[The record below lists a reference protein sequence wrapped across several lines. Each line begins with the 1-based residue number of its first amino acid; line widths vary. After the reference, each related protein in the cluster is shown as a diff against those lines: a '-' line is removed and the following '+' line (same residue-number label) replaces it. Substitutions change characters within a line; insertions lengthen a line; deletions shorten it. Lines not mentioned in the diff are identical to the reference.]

1 MKVVLHGTCS
11 ECYQDTELIL
21 TDKTKEIICPTCG
34 HSVPPL
40 DEEAM
45 ARLSKDQSK
54 RSLMGI
60 VAIAA
65 FAVAALLFLIFVA
78 KSAAAGGP
86 PDPASRLPGSA
97 VALLV
102 FSILFFLS
110 SLGVGFVAASR
121 SYVCEF

>member
-11 ECYQDTELIL
+11 ECYQVSDLMLTE
-21 TDKTKEIICPTCG
+21 KTKEIICPTCG

-40 DEEAM
+40 AEEAM
-45 ARLSKDQSK
+45 RKLAKDQSK
-54 RSLMGI
+54 RNLLGI

-65 FAVAALLFLIFVA
+65 FAVAALLFLLFVV
-78 KSAAAGGP
+78 KSSGGP
-86 PDPASRLPGSA
+86 PDPASRMPGSV

-102 FSILFFLS
+102 FSILFFLT
-110 SLGVGFVAASR
+110 SLGVGFVASSR

>member
-54 RSLMGI
+54 RNLMGL

-65 FAVAALLFLIFVA
+65 FAVATLLFLIFVA
-78 KSAAAGGP
+78 KSGGGA
-86 PDPASRLPGSA
+86 PDPASRMPGSA